1 MNKNKSDESKDT
13 SSIKEEVLELR
24 TVKDDLSLQVSEL
37 QKEVHRLKIERD
49 IYEKAAEVIKKD
61 QGINIQTLTNREKV
75 IIINALRESYQL
87 KELLE
92 VMHMAKSSYC
102 YQVIAINTD
111 KLSILKLNYENLSH
125 TNS

>member
-49 IYEKAAEVIKKD
+49 IYEKEAEIIKKD
-61 QGINIQTLTNREKV
+61 QGINLQIFTDREKAV
-75 IIINALRESYQL
+75 IINALRESCQL
-87 KELLE
+87 MDLHEISIWLK
-92 VMHMAKSSYC
+92 VA
-102 YQVIAINTD
+102 IAI
-111 KLSILKLNYENLSH
+111 K
-125 TNS
+125 